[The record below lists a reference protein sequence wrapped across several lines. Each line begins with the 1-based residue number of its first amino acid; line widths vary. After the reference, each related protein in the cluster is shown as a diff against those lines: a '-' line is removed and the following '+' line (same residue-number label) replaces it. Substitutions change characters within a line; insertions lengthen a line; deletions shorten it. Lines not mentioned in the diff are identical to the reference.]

1 MVKHLLHYQRN
12 LNNESCGCIYP
23 NDPAFD
29 EQYKISAQ
37 IISPC
42 GNDAGSAAKAIN
54 DPIKAELDIGGPFC
68 EGVEITFGN
77 LSGIGCDGNTLEQG
91 DDTLTYYIDFGDC
104 TPIQD
109 MIQ

>member
-1 MVKHLLHYQRN
+1 MWVYL
-12 LNNESCGCIYP
+12 P

-29 EQYKISAQ
+29 GQYKISAQ

-54 DPIKAELDIGGPFC
+54 DPIEAELDIGGPFC

-77 LSGIGCDGNTLEQG
+77 LSGIGCDETL
-91 DDTLTYYIDFGDC
+91 
-104 TPIQD
+104 
-109 MIQ
+109 